1 MLTIDDQ
8 PLLDALEPGRDTRA
22 ERRHGFV
29 DRARQFGQRPI
40 ERILGIV
47 EPRTRLRELLVEA
60 GSRVRRDGVADDGG
74 VTAASRHR
82 GLGRVVERVE
92 IEMRERPEQLVGPA
106 VPGQRGLQTRH
117 PLRRAVHADMDDR
130 IGLEAVL
137 EPGVE
142 RRELVMRRE
151 GLLEQQP
158 HRITRHA
165 HRRLQSDGDIAALE
179 RIDAD
184 RLAARGR
191 DVAGGLAPVA
201 LDALGRAAAREPT
214 PEVAHRDAAPAFAAL
229 QGTDALVELRDLRG
243 GAADGVA
250 LAPQALEER
259 RDRRRHIQQRGGA
272 RLAEPRR
279 EVVQHDGHALLRG
292 GRTPQPDPAL
302 DLVERTRDAVGCRHE
317 LAVTDRAE
325 RHRARHSVHLRQV
338 VHHHRL
344 HRVRAAGAPLVL
356 LLHQQRLRDE
366 IRHIEL
372 AEQVRRGLVV
382 VTGLGRGRRAAD
394 DREAHGRYQGVDGLV
409 GEPFAHRDMRL
420 DARHEHRQHR
430 HAARLDA
437 GGELLQIIESLDHML
452 AHAEQRDQRLTLAVA
467 APLRRPLQIG
477 AAVGEELTADR
488 IEAAHGRDHGHRR
501 DLETR
506 GPAGVAQ
513 DELHHLRDVRGVGLV
528 PIEVHAEPGA
538 EARELLRDQRQH
550 LRGHLHEFGVGV
562 ERVLVAA
569 AGHEAHQ
576 QLDRF
581 RRLALLLLEAMLA
594 DLRQRHHLGH
604 ALVGEHRR
612 GARTGELRGQPIRL
626 RPHVDQ
632 ADEDHIGVGEVR
644 SERGILPVDMRV
656 VVAAQPDRHALAGK
670 PALDLAPCAGVEP
683 LDPHDEGDGLHGQP
697 RNRLRSGI
705 TPS

>member
-8 PLLDALEPGRDTRA
+8 PLLDPVEPVRHART
-22 ERRHGFV
+22 ERRRGLV
-29 DRARQFGQRPI
+29 GGAREFGQRAL
-40 ERILGIV
+40 ERVRRVV
-47 EPRTRLRELLVEA
+47 EPRPRLRELLVEA
-60 GSRVRRDGVADDGG
+60 GTRVRRDGVADDGG
-74 VTAASRHR
+74 VTASSRHR

-165 HRRLQSDGDIAALE
+165 HRRLQSDGDVAALE

-184 RLAARGR
+184 RLAARRR
-191 DVAGGLAPVA
+191 DVAGRLAPVA
-201 LDALGRAAAREPT
+201 LDALGRAAAREPAT
-214 PEVAHRDAAPAFAAL
+214 EVAHRDAAPALAAL
-229 QGTDALVELRDLRG
+229 QRTDPLVELRDLRRR
-243 GAADGVA
+243 AADGVA
-250 LAPQALEER
+250 LAAQALEER
-259 RDRRRHIQQRGGA
+259 GHRCRHIEQRGGA

-292 GRTPQPDPAL
+292 GRTPQPYPAL
-302 DLVERTRDAVGCRHE
+302 DLVERTCDAVGRRHE
-317 LAVTDRAE
+317 LAVADRAE
-325 RHRARHSVHLRQV
+325 RHRARHPVHLRQV

-344 HRVRAAGAPLVL
+344 HRVRAAGVPLVL

-366 IRHIEL
+366 IRHVEL

-382 VTGLGRGRRAAD
+382 VAGLGRGRRSAD
-394 DREAHGRYQGVDGLV
+394 DREAHGRDEGVDRLV
-409 GEPFAHRDMRL
+409 GEPLAHRDMRL

-437 GGELLQIIESLDHML
+437 GGELTEVIETLDHVF

-467 APLRRPLQIG
+467 ALLRRPLQVG
-477 AAVGEELTADR
+477 AAVGEQLTARR

-501 DLETR
+501 DLEARRT
-506 GPAGVAQ
+506 AAVAQ
-513 DELHHLRDVRGVGLV
+513 DELDHLRDVRGVGLV
-528 PIEVHAEPGA
+528 PVEVHAEPGA
-538 EARELLRDQRQH
+538 EARELLRDERQH
-550 LRGHLHEFGVGV
+550 LRSHLHELGVRV

-569 AGHEAHQ
+569 AGHEPHQ
-576 QLDRF
+576 QLDGLRG
-581 RRLALLLLEAMLA
+581 LALLLLEAMLA

-604 ALVGEHRR
+604 ALVGEHRH
-612 GARTGELRGQPIRL
+612 GPRTGELRGQPVRL

-632 ADEDHIGVGEVR
+632 ADEDHVGVGEIR
-644 SERGILPVDMRV
+644 RERGVAAIDMRV
-656 VVAAQPDRHALAGK
+656 VVPAQAHRDALRRE
-670 PALDLAPCAGVEP
+670 PPLDLAPGPGVEA
-683 LDPHDEGDGLHGQP
+683 LDAHHERDRLHAAPHPPPE
-697 RNRLRSGI
+697 R
-705 TPS
+705 